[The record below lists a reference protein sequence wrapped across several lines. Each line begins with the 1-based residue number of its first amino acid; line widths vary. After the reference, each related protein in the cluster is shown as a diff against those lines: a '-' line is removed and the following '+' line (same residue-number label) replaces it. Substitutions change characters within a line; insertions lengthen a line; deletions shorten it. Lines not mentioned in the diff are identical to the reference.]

1 MIFFSIIL
9 PTFNDLENLKNSIK
23 SVDRQTFK
31 SFELIVV
38 NDGSTDKTKE
48 YLKKLTY
55 SFIKIVNLS
64 NNKGPAYA
72 RNKAIENSSGKWLCF
87 LDSDDFWFENKLEIM
102 RQSIEA
108 SQIDKKHI
116 YCHNLILKDKKLKN
130 KKRLISGPI
139 QFSKE
144 YENLLKI
151 GNKLLL
157 SATCVNNEFIRENK
171 IRFNEKRK
179 YVSVEDYDFWLILS
193 LNGAKFG
200 FINKFLGIYL
210 KHEKNLTNN
219 ILLHKKNLLYVIH
232 YHVFQL
238 QKFDKKKI
246 KLWKKLH
253 SKHIIELIF
262 IYFLRF
268 QKYKIGCYL
277 IYKYYKRYNII
288 FISEFFNFIIRKL
301 KN

>member
-238 QKFDKKKI
+238 QKFDKKKN
-246 KLWKKLH
+246 KTL
-253 SKHIIELIF
+253 E
-262 IYFLRF
+262 
-268 QKYKIGCYL
+268 KIT
-277 IYKYYKRYNII
+277 
-288 FISEFFNFIIRKL
+288 L
-301 KN
+301 KTHY